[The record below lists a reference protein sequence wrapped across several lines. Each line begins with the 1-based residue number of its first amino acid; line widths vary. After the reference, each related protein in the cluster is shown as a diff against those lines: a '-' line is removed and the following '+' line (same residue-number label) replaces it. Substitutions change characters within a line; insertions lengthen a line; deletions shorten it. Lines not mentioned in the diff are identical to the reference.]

1 MSVPDA
7 TPVARADERGS
18 SLLGTV
24 LGVAM
29 LLSLT
34 AFAADVGVG
43 LWARSAVD
51 AAASDAA
58 REIASLPPDQTGAD
72 RAAAAV
78 ARARSS
84 LGPFGD
90 RVTMTVGATV
100 DAITVHVTAPP
111 LALLPRVAGGGSVVG
126 GVDRTVVARREDR

>member
-1 MSVPDA
+1 MTRCRPG
-7 TPVARADERGS
+7 ERGS
-18 SLLGTV
+18 SLLGTA

-58 REIASLPPDQTGAD
+58 RELAALPPDQISPA
-72 RAAAAV
+72 RSAV
-78 ARARSS
+78 AVERARST
-84 LGPFGD
+84 LGPFGS
-90 RVTMTVGATV
+90 RVSMSVGSSAEAV
-100 DAITVHVTAPP
+100 AVHVRSPS
-111 LALLPRVAGGGSVVG
+111 LGLLPRVVGGGSVVG
-126 GVDRTVVARREDR
+126 GLDRTVVVRREAW

>member
-1 MSVPDA
+1 MNRSG
-7 TPVARADERGS
+7 RGERGS

-24 LGVAM
+24 FGVTM

-34 AFAADVGVG
+34 AFAADVGIG

-58 REIASLPPDQTGAD
+58 REIASLPSGEAGTA
-72 RAAAAV
+72 RTLAAV
-78 ARARSS
+78 ERARAT

-90 RVTMTVGATV
+90 RVDMTVRSSEAAV
-100 DAITVHVTAPP
+100 AVHVRAPS
-111 LALLPRVAGGGSVVG
+111 LGLLPRVAGGGSVVG
-126 GVDRTVVARREDR
+126 GVDRVLVVRRESW